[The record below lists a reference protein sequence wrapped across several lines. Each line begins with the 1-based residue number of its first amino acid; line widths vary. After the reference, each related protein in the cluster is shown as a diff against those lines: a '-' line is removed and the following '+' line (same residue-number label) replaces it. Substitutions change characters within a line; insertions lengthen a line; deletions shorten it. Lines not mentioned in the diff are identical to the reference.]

1 MNCHLSEDKYSLI
14 NDELKR
20 QGFKKVALNL
30 SEIDD
35 DEYIEIDYEDGSF
48 SYKLPF
54 TINLKNSE
62 RQLNRKI
69 INKSDETIETDNII
83 IHMNGLIE
91 GTDFKTYDE
100 ALYSFMDIL
109 PKLRRNI

>member
-1 MNCHLSEDKYSLI
+1 ML
-14 NDELKR
+14 
-20 QGFKKVALNL
+20 
-30 SEIDD
+30 
-35 DEYIEIDYEDGSF
+35 
-48 SYKLPF
+48 
-54 TINLKNSE
+54 
-62 RQLNRKI
+62 KI